1 MRQSAITGW
10 VSGPLVAAV
19 ADMAILALLFNYSS
33 PQSEHLDYPFLG
45 LAALLGPGFLLFVIY
60 GVSVVLRTMLF
71 QKNIGA
77 FETVQTVIA
86 FLLAAASLL
95 SFDHPS
101 GAIFLGVFCLGLS
114 AANYAAVYVLFDRL
128 SERSNS
134 RVFATWSAALFLL
147 GSVVCIPSFWLAPW
161 LAVGSIA
168 ATVLGV
174 HLRRLA
180 YEFHGA
186 AYLIASGIA
195 SGLPDYVFRSLAGN
209 LPGSPGLGVWV
220 VTAGAVVCYA
230 VQKPFQEET
239 WHRRLFRL
247 ISASLA
253 SCGIAS
259 LLVQGLVRLISLRVN
274 LGVHHIAFIRT
285 LTICM
290 IALALAQSGW
300 RWRRMELTRIGYAAL
315 GLAAAK
321 LIFEDLR
328 LGHLGFIA
336 ASIFIFAVNLIV
348 TSRIARGG
356 QRV

>member
-1 MRQSAITGW
+1 
-10 VSGPLVAAV
+10 
-19 ADMAILALLFNYSS
+19 MAILALLFNYFS

-45 LAALLGPGFLLFVIY
+45 LAALLGPDFLLFVIY

-134 RVFATWSAALFLL
+134 RVFATWSAARFLL

-174 HLRRLA
+174 HSKRLT

-186 AYLIASGIA
+186 AYLIAAGIA

-220 VTAGAVVCYA
+220 VTACAVVCYA

-239 WHRRLFRL
+239 WHRRLLRL
-247 ISASLA
+247 VSASRSVA
-253 SCGIAS
+253 SCGITS

-336 ASIFIFAVNLIV
+336 ASIFIFAVTLIV